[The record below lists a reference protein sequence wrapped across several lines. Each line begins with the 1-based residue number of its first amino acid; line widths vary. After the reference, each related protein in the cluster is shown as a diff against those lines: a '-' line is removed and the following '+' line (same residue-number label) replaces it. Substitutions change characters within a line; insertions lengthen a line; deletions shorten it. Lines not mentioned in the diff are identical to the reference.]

1 MPPSTFDVNW
11 YKSSHNGFLDI
22 SRSNGGL
29 RISDYYYYYK
39 YHWLECYHHIV
50 AGALYKNLDLKCWTV
65 QYRRDCWIGQL
76 SCLLIF
82 STSWS
87 LAAFLHRAGGSMLE
101 STGSHGRGV
110 DRRVPEMHYWL
121 SEIQHESHEILGI
134 RFLDDR
140 HNINIGQLTISSTR
154 TVLTLPT
161 AHLPSFVCT
170 STGCSAIDFA
180 DVQTSVKILATTNMV
195 VHATRH
201 DSRTTFCLFF
211 FFFLYACHDP

>member
-1 MPPSTFDVNW
+1 MRIDHLSRLPVMPPSTFDVNW

-121 SEIQHESHEILGI
+121 SEIQQFILCRLKAMKFLVSDSWMIDTILILG
-134 RFLDDR
+134 
-140 HNINIGQLTISSTR
+140 N
-154 TVLTLPT
+154 
-161 AHLPSFVCT
+161 
-170 STGCSAIDFA
+170 
-180 DVQTSVKILATTNMV
+180 
-195 VHATRH
+195 
-201 DSRTTFCLFF
+201 
-211 FFFLYACHDP
+211 